1 MPLQKIEW
9 LQQEEVSSLSG
20 VSSLLGVFEGAPV
33 RVPASLLSVGSGFDP
48 RLTMWLG
55 SGASAGSPHVVFDV
69 PLSSVGFL
77 LLRFPYLLGGA
88 RFYVFGSKSA
98 SDCYYWDSGGNSGSS
113 STSAWLTS
121 DRCAYRDW
129 ETDRKSTR
137 LNSSHSAKSRMPSSA

>member
-33 RVPASLLSVGSGFDP
+33 RVPASLLSIGSGFDP

-69 PLSSVGFL
+69 PLSSAGFL
-77 LLRFPYLLGGA
+77 LIRYLLLPSNRLTVYGL
-88 RFYVFGSKSA
+88 KSA
-98 SDCYYWDSGGNSGSS
+98 DVSDCYYWDSSIGHSS
-113 STSAWLTS
+113 ASTS
-121 DRCAYRDW
+121 DRLSS
-129 ETDRKSTR
+129 DRLGVFGGWDAIGSVYVCFN
-137 LNSSHSAKSRMPSSA
+137 LGAS